1 MAYVALAEHAVP
13 LDEKTRDWREAR
25 SWYQRA
31 LDVWGEKGTLGV
43 VDALG
48 RNQAAE
54 IRQQL
59 AKCDASLR

>member
-1 MAYVALAEHAVP
+1 M
-13 LDEKTRDWREAR
+13 DEWR
-25 SWYQRA
+25 
-31 LDVWGEKGTLGV
+31 EKGTLGV